1 MQENRIFYS
10 YFVTK
15 FHLVTFCFITTKI
28 NISVFEK
35 SSGSHFLINKYTFLV
50 GFFFFNV
57 IIHFLETCIF
67 TLREIEHV
75 MY

>member
-50 GFFFFNV
+50 GFFFF
-57 IIHFLETCIF
+57 F
-67 TLREIEHV
+67 
-75 MY
+75 